1 MPLIQNAKFKLG
13 QVVSTPGAIQALQ
26 QSNETAWNYL
36 VRHLSCDYGEI
47 CQEDKEANDEAVK
60 DGSRILS
67 AYMLKN
73 GEKIWVITEA
83 DRSVTTILLPD
94 EY

>member
-1 MPLIQNAKFKLG
+1 MM
-13 QVVSTPGAIQALQ
+13 
-26 QSNETAWNYL
+26 
-36 VRHLSCDYGEI
+36 
-47 CQEDKEANDEAVK
+47 

-67 AYMLKN
+67 AYRTWR

-83 DRSVTTILLPD
+83 RDEEEGHQAVTTILLPE